1 MTWKCQ
7 NRNSF
12 MTDGTKRKKR
22 ENGSS
27 AKSQTPDL
35 VAGSKPTQSVSGAEH

>member
-12 MTDGTKRKKR
+12 MTDGTKRKER

-27 AKSQTPDL
+27 AKSLTGDL
-35 VAGSKPTQSVSGAEH
+35 VAGSNPTQSFSYA